1 MTLYEQMKDA
11 ASQIGETGLDIID
24 KLKPKKYTAKYDN
37 KTHLGLIAQEV
48 KELLPDLDVASGE
61 EGSLALRYEEL
72 TTILIKSVQE
82 LKKEIDE
89 LKENK

>member
-1 MTLYEQMKDA
+1 M
-11 ASQIGETGLDIID
+11 
-24 KLKPKKYTAKYDN
+24 
-37 KTHLGLIAQEV
+37 